1 MSERLNSRSPGGR
14 LPGARLLPVLLALAA
29 PLACDGTGGSGEAR
43 DDAQVTA
50 DEPRAGWSPFRRATE
65 AFRAT
70 LETLVEEGDLPGAVA
85 AFVLPDGRVG
95 AASSGQAD
103 TEAGSPM
110 NPETRFLA
118 GSVGKTFVAA
128 TVLSLALD
136 GSLGLDDPVARH
148 LGKEPWFADLP
159 NGASMT
165 VRHLLTHTSGLSDH
179 VGDPDFAS
187 TLLSREDATPYLSP
201 RELVALVLDEEPLF
215 RPGDG
220 WAYTDTGYVLLGL
233 MVETVTGRDYRDVV
247 RERFLE
253 PLDLVRTEPQRARM
267 ERLAVGYRDPDDSL
281 GFPARMVQEG
291 ALVLDPWTEYTG
303 GGLVSNPQDLVRW
316 GRALYQGRAMEGDYL
331 QELLGSAVP
340 TGQGQGT
347 RYGLGVSIHETALG
361 TTYGHSGWFP
371 GYNTI
376 LAYYPDHEMAV
387 SFQTNTD
394 VGVDLGEARDALMS
408 AVLAELGS

>member
-1 MSERLNSRSPGGR
+1 MSKRLNSRSPGGR

-43 DDAQVTA
+43 DETPAAAKESRA
-50 DEPRAGWSPFRRATE
+50 DWSPFRRATE

-70 LETLVEEGDLPGAVA
+70 LETVVEEGDLPGAVA

-103 TEAGSPM
+103 PEAGSPM
-110 NPETRFLA
+110 NPKTRFLA

-159 NGASMT
+159 NGTSMT
-165 VRHLLTHTSGLSDH
+165 VRHLLTHTSGLPDH
-179 VGDPDFAS
+179 VGDADFAS
-187 TLLSREDATPYLSP
+187 ALVSREDATPYLSP

-267 ERLAVGYRDPDDSL
+267 ERLAVGYRDPDGSL
-281 GFPARMVQEG
+281 GLPARMVRGG
-291 ALVLDPWTEYTG
+291 ALVIDPWTEYTG

-316 GRALYQGRAMEGDYL
+316 GRALYEGRAMEGDYL

-340 TGQGQGT
+340 IGQGQGI
-347 RYGLGVSIHETALG
+347 RYGLGVFIQDTALG

-371 GYNTI
+371 GYRTI
-376 LAYYPDHEMAV
+376 LAYYPDHGMAV
-387 SFQTNTD
+387 AFQTNTD
-394 VGVDLGEARDALMS
+394 VDVDLGGARDALMS
-408 AVLAELGS
+408 AVLAELES